1 MLLRFGV
8 ANHRSI
14 RDYQELFL
22 SASRRIKRKGLVIP
36 VPTLKE
42 AAVPIA
48 AIYGPNAAGKSN
60 LIDAMDEMRR
70 TVVESHKSLDAT
82 DRIPRTPFR
91 LDDTTEAKPTRFD
104 CTFTVSEQG
113 ADGQGSDQPESVY
126 EYGF

>member
-22 SASRRIKRKGLVIP
+22 SASRRIKREGLVIP

-70 TVVESHKSLDAT
+70 AVVGSHKSLGAT
-82 DRIPRTPFR
+82 DRIRKEPSVIMD
-91 LDDTTEAKPTRFD
+91 LKYTR
-104 CTFTVSEQG
+104 
-113 ADGQGSDQPESVY
+113 
-126 EYGF
+126 